1 MRKWI
6 DQSTFDELLLA
17 NAEDNI
23 ERAIRSA
30 SAVLE
35 TVQEFV
41 PEAALFYRVTHAVDS
56 LKNYFE
62 EACTGFRR
70 NDILFLVRQYFYPKP
85 YYDLRFDWSFF
96 RYADNYSYGKA
107 FDKQTAPNRIGVF
120 TKKKIDDWVE
130 YLTQGFRNLERID
143 AENERKIIGYRNR
156 LEALSDVV
164 WVHDKSHGQIIR
176 NGLTYTFD
184 IRQTDYSE
192 KISLDYRSR
201 TLDDF
206 LALSDNKFTPKPKR
220 LWNETLLSK
229 ISALRAAAANV
240 APRNIWPRNFATC
253 GNCGMP
259 GLCATAILKRPVLGW
274 DWTSIIRTI
283 SVRPCH

>member
-70 NDILFLVRQYFYPKP
+70 NGILFLVRKYTYPKP

-96 RYADNYSYGKA
+96 RYADNYSFGKA

-192 KISLDYRSR
+192 KISLDYRCR

-206 LALSDNKFTPKPKR
+206 LALSDNKFTPKP
-220 LWNETLLSK
+220 
-229 ISALRAAAANV
+229 
-240 APRNIWPRNFATC
+240 
-253 GNCGMP
+253 
-259 GLCATAILKRPVLGW
+259 
-274 DWTSIIRTI
+274 
-283 SVRPCH
+283 

>member
-41 PEAALFYRVTHAVDS
+41 PEAALFYRVTHAADS

-62 EACTGFRR
+62 EACTGFWR
-70 NDILFLVRQYFYPKP
+70 NGILFLVRQYFYPKP
-85 YYDLRFDWSFF
+85 YYDFRFDWSFF

-156 LEALSDVV
+156 LETIPDVV
-164 WVHDKSHGQIIR
+164 WDYNRSRGHITRH
-176 NGLTYTFD
+176 GLTYSFE
-184 IRQTDYSE
+184 IRQTLYNE
-192 KISLDYRSR
+192 RISLDDRCR

-206 LALSDNKFTPKPKR
+206 LALSDNKFIPKP
-220 LWNETLLSK
+220 
-229 ISALRAAAANV
+229 
-240 APRNIWPRNFATC
+240 
-253 GNCGMP
+253 
-259 GLCATAILKRPVLGW
+259 
-274 DWTSIIRTI
+274 
-283 SVRPCH
+283 

>member
-17 NAEDNI
+17 NVNANMEQ
-23 ERAIRSA
+23 AIRSA

-35 TVQEFV
+35 AVQAFV
-41 PEAALFYRVTHAVDS
+41 PEATLFYHVTHATDS

-70 NDILFLVRQYFYPKP
+70 NGILFLVRKYTYPKT
-85 YYDLRFDWSFF
+85 YYELRCDWSFL
-96 RYADNYSYGKA
+96 RYADNYSYDKA
-107 FDKQTAPNRIGVF
+107 FDKQSEPNRIGVF

-206 LALSDNKFTPKPKR
+206 LALSDNKFTPKP
-220 LWNETLLSK
+220 
-229 ISALRAAAANV
+229 
-240 APRNIWPRNFATC
+240 
-253 GNCGMP
+253 
-259 GLCATAILKRPVLGW
+259 
-274 DWTSIIRTI
+274 
-283 SVRPCH
+283 

>member
-35 TVQEFV
+35 AVQEFV
-41 PEAALFYRVTHAVDS
+41 PEAALFYRVTHAADS

-62 EACTGFRR
+62 EACTASGETASCFSSAK
-70 NDILFLVRQYFYPKP
+70 YFYPKP
-85 YYDLRFDWSFF
+85 YYDFRFDWSFF

-120 TKKKIDDWVE
+120 TKKEDRRLGGIPHA
-130 YLTQGFRNLERID
+130 GFRNLERID
-143 AENERKIIGYRNR
+143 AENERKMTGYRNR

-192 KISLDYRSR
+192 KIS
-201 TLDDF
+201 F
-206 LALSDNKFTPKPKR
+206 GLSVPHARRFSLHSPTINSHLNLKR

-240 APRNIWPRNFATC
+240 APRNI
-253 GNCGMP
+253 
-259 GLCATAILKRPVLGW
+259 
-274 DWTSIIRTI
+274 
-283 SVRPCH
+283 

>member
-23 ERAIRSA
+23 ERAIQGA

-41 PEAALFYRVTHAVDS
+41 PEAALFYRVTHAADS

-62 EACTGFRR
+62 EACAGFRR
-70 NDILFLVRQYFYPKP
+70 NGILFLVRKYTYPKTH
-85 YYDLRFDWSFF
+85 YDLCCDWSFL

-107 FDKQTAPNRIGVF
+107 FDKQSEPNRIGVF
-120 TKKKIDDWVE
+120 TKRKIDDWVE

-143 AENERKIIGYRNR
+143 AENERKITGYRNR
-156 LEALSDVV
+156 LEALPDVV
-164 WVHDKSHGQIIR
+164 WNNDKNCGHIARHG
-176 NGLTYTFD
+176 LSYTFE

-192 KISLDYRSR
+192 RISLDYRCR

-206 LALSDNKFTPKPKR
+206 LAASDNKFIPEP
-220 LWNETLLSK
+220 
-229 ISALRAAAANV
+229 
-240 APRNIWPRNFATC
+240 
-253 GNCGMP
+253 
-259 GLCATAILKRPVLGW
+259 
-274 DWTSIIRTI
+274 
-283 SVRPCH
+283 

>member
-17 NAEDNI
+17 NAEDNV

-70 NDILFLVRQYFYPKP
+70 NGILFLVRKHTSPKT
-85 YYDLRFDWSFF
+85 YYDLQCDWSFF

-107 FDKQTAPNRIGVF
+107 FDKQFAPSRIGVF

-143 AENERKIIGYRNR
+143 AENERKMTGYRNR

-164 WVHDKSHGQIIR
+164 WDYNRSRDHITRH
-176 NGLTYTFD
+176 GLTYSFE
-184 IRQTDYSE
+184 IRQTLYNE
-192 KISLDYRSR
+192 RISLDDRCR

-206 LALSDNKFTPKPKR
+206 LALSDNKFIPKP
-220 LWNETLLSK
+220 
-229 ISALRAAAANV
+229 
-240 APRNIWPRNFATC
+240 
-253 GNCGMP
+253 
-259 GLCATAILKRPVLGW
+259 
-274 DWTSIIRTI
+274 
-283 SVRPCH
+283 